1 MNTQVGRCLVLMG
14 KHRSAVEVY
23 EEALGAGGSDWE
35 AWHNKGACYAQLGE
49 ADK

>member
-1 MNTQVGRCLVLMG
+1 MG

-23 EEALGAGGSDWE
+23 EEALGSGGSDWE